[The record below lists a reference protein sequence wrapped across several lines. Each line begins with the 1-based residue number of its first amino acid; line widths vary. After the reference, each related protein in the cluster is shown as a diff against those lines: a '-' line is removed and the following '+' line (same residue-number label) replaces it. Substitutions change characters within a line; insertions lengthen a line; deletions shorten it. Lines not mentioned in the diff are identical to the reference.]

1 MSSDLNNP
9 TPEPT
14 EPAGSAAA
22 DPDSAATPA
31 GEPKTAAE
39 GKRVDGTE
47 LIRFD
52 RVTKRFGDNVVLD
65 DLEFTV
71 DAGKHVTLIGPS
83 GSGKTT
89 ILRLLMT
96 LLKPDEGTITVDG
109 DYLTHEQRGTKLV
122 PAGEKHT
129 REVRKKIGMVFQQF
143 NLFPNMKVLRNIT
156 EAPVHVLGMS
166 KDAAEERG
174 RELLEMVGLTEH
186 IDKYP
191 AQLSGGQQQRVAIAR
206 ALSMRPQVLLLD
218 EVTSALDPE
227 LVAGVLDVLRDIAHT
242 TDITMLCVTH
252 EMNFARDISDDVLMF
267 NEGKVIESGSPE
279 KMFNDPDHERTREFL
294 SAVL

>member
-1 MSSDLNNP
+1 MSADSTPSNDTTNP
-9 TPEPT
+9 T
-14 EPAGSAAA
+14 
-22 DPDSAATPA
+22 
-31 GEPKTAAE
+31 
-39 GKRVDGTE
+39 VDGSE

-52 RVTKRFGDNVVLD
+52 GVTKRFGSNVVLD
-65 DLEFTV
+65 NLDFTV
-71 DAGKHVTLIGPS
+71 NSGKHVTLIGPS

-96 LLKPDEGTITVDG
+96 LLKPDDGTIKVAG
-109 DYLTHEQRGTKLV
+109 DYLTHERKGDALV
-122 PAGEKHT
+122 PAGEKHI

-156 EAPVHVLGMS
+156 EAPVHVLGLG
-166 KDAAEERG
+166 KDEAEQRA
-174 RELLEMVGLTEH
+174 RELLELVGLTEH

-191 AQLSGGQQQRVAIAR
+191 TQLSGGQQQRVAIAR
-206 ALSMRPQVLLLD
+206 ALAMRPQVLLLD

-242 TDITMLCVTH
+242 TDITMLVVTH

-267 NEGKVIESGSPE
+267 DSGRVIESGAPE
-279 KMFNDPDHERTREFL
+279 KIFSDPEHERTREFL